1 MDKKS
6 MRVLAL
12 VVLISS
18 SLLAQQQPVALL
30 GGRVIPV
37 DGPVIEKGVVIFQNG
52 IITSV
57 GREDQLTIPS
67 DAIRIN
73 VQGKTVLPGMIE
85 SNGHVTFDG
94 QYDHGT
100 YWPLKWD
107 QLYQIGERNLM
118 ADLQQGITTLR
129 DTFGPIDV
137 MLQLKKS
144 VAQGDVAGSRLYTC
158 GLILNY
164 GSFTEL
170 LGSKELLASG
180 IDPKLIKRASDGL
193 NLPVADA
200 EEGKKII
207 REYARRGVDFIKI
220 SAFSAEGEI
229 PPTMPFSTLKA
240 LVEEAHRL
248 GLRTTTHA
256 MSASSV
262 QASIDAGSDAIEH
275 PEFISGTVSGK
286 DTVITPALAQK
297 MAQRKVYA
305 IPLKVAYEV
314 YTRYCSDPGRLLTDR
329 NHQPVPKELLDEGK
343 RNLERALSANPK
355 LAQRFLKHDALFN
368 SNLKTLIDA
377 NVPIAMGTDRGTRL
391 NYHQAANHI
400 RELAIY
406 VELGMSNLEA
416 IRSATLRGAE
426 LLGVDNK
433 LGSLTQGKLAD
444 IIVVEGNPLQT
455 IESLGDVAMVF
466 KEGKRYR

>member
-1 MDKKS
+1 
-6 MRVLAL
+6 MRVLSVLLL
-12 VVLISS
+12 VISS
-18 SLLAQQQPVALL
+18 SLFAQQQPIALV

-37 DGPVIEKGVVIFQNG
+37 DGPVIERGVLLFQHGVI
-52 IITSV
+52 TAV
-57 GREDQLTIPS
+57 GSEDNVLIPS
-67 DAIRIN
+67 DAVRIN
-73 VQGKTVLPGMIE
+73 VAGKSVLPGMIE

-100 YWPLKWD
+100 YWPLKLD
-107 QLYQIGERNLM
+107 ELYQIGERNLI

-129 DTFGPIDV
+129 DTFGPVDV

-144 VAQGDVAGSRLYTC
+144 VAQGDVAGSRLFTC

-170 LGSKELLASG
+170 LNSKELLAFG
-180 IDPKLIKRASDGL
+180 IDPTLIKRASNAL
-193 NLPVADA
+193 NQPAPNA

-207 REYARRGVDFIKI
+207 RDYAKRGIDFIKI

-229 PPTMPFSTLKA
+229 PPTMSFSTLKE
-240 LVEEAHRL
+240 LVGEAHRL

-262 QASIDAGSDAIEH
+262 EASIDAGADAIEH

-297 MAQRKVYA
+297 MAQRNVYA

-314 YTRYCSDPGRLLTDR
+314 YGKYLSNPERLMTDV
-329 NHQPVPKELLDEGK
+329 NHQHVPKELLDEGK
-343 RNLERALSANPK
+343 RNIDQALSKNPK
-355 LAQRFLKHDALFN
+355 LADRFLKHDALFN
-368 SNLKTLIDA
+368 SNLKNLLDA
-377 NVPIAMGTDRGTRL
+377 KVPIAMGTDRGTRL

-400 RELAIY
+400 RELEIY
-406 VELGMSNLEA
+406 TALGMSNMEA
-416 IRSATLRGAE
+416 ITSATLRGAA
-426 LLGVDNK
+426 LLGMEKK
-433 LGSLTQGKLAD
+433 LGSLTKGKLAD
-444 IIVVEGNPLQT
+444 IIVVEGNPLET
-455 IESLGDVAMVF
+455 ITALGSVTMVF